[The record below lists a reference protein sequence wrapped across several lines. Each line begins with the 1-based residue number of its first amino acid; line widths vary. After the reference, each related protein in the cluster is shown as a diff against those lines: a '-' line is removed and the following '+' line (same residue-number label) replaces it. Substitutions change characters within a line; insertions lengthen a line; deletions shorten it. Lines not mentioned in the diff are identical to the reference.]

1 MQIQQ
6 SSHQGSSVLTVSG
19 RLDLAAVPKVQ
30 GAIHTICGTQP
41 ELP

>member
-30 GAIHTICGTQP
+30 GAHP
-41 ELP
+41 HDLRDPA